1 MLLLPS
7 LPIAKS
13 NSVDTN
19 KIRKLRMRRC
29 FSLLLKPPDLVHI
42 KKVKIKNVEQIFLLG
57 VRICC
62 GMLNMTEKVIKL

>member
-1 MLLLPS
+1 
-7 LPIAKS
+7 
-13 NSVDTN
+13 
-19 KIRKLRMRRC
+19 MRRC